1 MKNWKTT
8 VSGLIGSLG
17 ILSPMFGL
25 PMELGNALTTVGM
38 FFLGLFSKDNAVV
51 GKGL

>member
-1 MKNWKTT
+1 MKNWRTT

-17 ILSPMFGL
+17 ILVPIFGL
-25 PMELGNALTTVGM
+25 PMELGNALTTVGI
-38 FFLGLFSKDNAVV
+38 FFLGVFSKDSAVV